1 MPHHR
6 HQTASTALAA
16 IRRHV
21 HQWVGLV
28 LYNSIYQN
36 ILLLHIYRILK
47 FIYGFFSRSTEL
59 SRICGASTSSSSP
72 SSPST
77 PLDCLWT
84 PLGHPSSALV
94 NNIHAGTIVYS
105 NPSSNPPIPTGNGRR
120 ASVQTGP
127 AAAIAPSS
135 SSSAPID
142 PSFLASA
149 LASASS
155 TLTARLSI
163 ESAES
168 TDSSVSSIQSGP
180 LVAEAIGEDPSE
192 IHKQKL
198 QQEILQRKRRHDSTV
213 SSIQSGPLVAEAL
226 GEDPSGI
233 HKQKQQQEV
242 LQRKRRHDSTSSSS
256 HTAIMDLR
264 QSKAAAGMIY
274 RIEAADCDPIEITRQ
289 ILRKKRFPDSA
300 SLLTPAAR
308 KLRYALERVASTH
321 QLAREINQRVHTK
334 YDSTNPAHE
343 RKLMLLW
350 DLLRPHDKLEGR
362 YTKQWTEIGFQGKD
376 PATDFRGMGM
386 LGLDDLVYYAKYYP
400 ISSKN
405 ALECSHD
412 AISWY
417 SFAIVGINITSF
429 AVQTLRTR
437 QLQYYLFLNGTDR
450 SVHHELYCYLFHRF
464 NAFWSTLEP
473 KPIIMDFERVFADFK
488 IMMERQLARRKLM
501 MLRYDTKENML
512 SGHGHHQ
519 PPSAVAAPPRL
530 PQDEAGELIELE
542 TKKSK

>member
-1 MPHHR
+1 MPPPR
-6 HQTASTALAA
+6 HQTASAALAA

-59 SRICGASTSSSSP
+59 SRICGASTSFSSSP
-72 SSPST
+72 STSST

-94 NNIHAGTIVYS
+94 HNTHAGTIVYS
-105 NPSSNPPIPTGNGRR
+105 NPSSNPPIPAGNGRR
-120 ASVQTGP
+120 ASVQTGS
-127 AAAIAPSS
+127 AATTAPSS
-135 SSSAPID
+135 SSSSTPAD
-142 PSFLASA
+142 SASLASA
-149 LASASS
+149 SASASS
-155 TLTARLSI
+155 TLTARLST
-163 ESAES
+163 ES
-168 TDSSVSSIQSGP
+168 TDSSASSIQS
-180 LVAEAIGEDPSE
+180 V
-192 IHKQKL
+192 
-198 QQEILQRKRRHDSTV
+198 
-213 SSIQSGPLVAEAL
+213 PLVAEAL
-226 GEDPSGI
+226 SEDPSII
-233 HKQKQQQEV
+233 HKQQQQQEV
-242 LQRKRRHDSTSSSS
+242 RQRKKRHDSTSSSS
-256 HTAIMDLR
+256 HAAIMDLR

-274 RIEAADCDPIEITRQ
+274 RIEAADCDPVQITRQ

-300 SLLTPAAR
+300 SLSTPAAR
-308 KLRYALERVASTH
+308 KLQYALERVASTH

-350 DLLRPHDKLEGR
+350 DLLRPHEKLEGR

-400 ISSKN
+400 MSSKN

-450 SVHHELYCYLFHRF
+450 SVYHELYCYLFHRF
-464 NAFWSTLEP
+464 NAYWSTLEP
-473 KPIIMDFERVFADFK
+473 KPSIMDFERVFADFK

-530 PQDEAGELIELE
+530 PQDEAGEHIELE

>member
-6 HQTASTALAA
+6 HQTASTALAS

-36 ILLLHIYRILK
+36 IILLHIYRILK

-59 SRICGASTSSSSP
+59 SRICGASTSSSSSP

-84 PLGHPSSALV
+84 PLGHPSSTLV

-105 NPSSNPPIPTGNGRR
+105 NPSSNPPIPAGNGRR

-127 AAAIAPSS
+127 AAASAPSAS
-135 SSSAPID
+135 SSD
-142 PSFLASA
+142 PSF

-155 TLTARLSI
+155 TLTARLST
-163 ESAES
+163 ESTES
-168 TDSSVSSIQSGP
+168 TDSSVSSIQSSP
-180 LVAEAIGEDPSE
+180 LVAEAIGEDPS
-192 IHKQKL
+192 
-198 QQEILQRKRRHDSTV
+198 
-213 SSIQSGPLVAEAL
+213 
-226 GEDPSGI
+226 GI
-233 HKQKQQQEV
+233 HKQQQQQEV
-242 LQRKRRHDSTSSSS
+242 RQRKKRHDSTSSSS

-274 RIEAADCDPIEITRQ
+274 RIGNGSFLPLPAAAAERRELEAADCDPIQITRQ

-300 SLLTPAAR
+300 SLSTPAAR

-350 DLLRPHDKLEGR
+350 DLLSPHDKLEGR

-400 ISSKN
+400 MSSKN

-412 AISWY
+412 DISWY

-464 NAFWSTLEP
+464 NAYWSTLEP